1 MMVIMVMI
9 FCTESFWTG
18 DLKMNSCFRRHR
30 RQRASRTFFKGV
42 CLNRVVKVIPV
53 RWGPGEQPCRSA
65 DRALSN
71 VSVDTQR
78 FVFGDSH
85 LRSKKEIK
93 KKTELEKQKKK
104 KKKRKK

>member
-1 MMVIMVMI
+1 M
-9 FCTESFWTG
+9 
-18 DLKMNSCFRRHR
+18 
-30 RQRASRTFFKGV
+30 
-42 CLNRVVKVIPV
+42 
-53 RWGPGEQPCRSA
+53 
-65 DRALSN
+65 SN

-104 KKKRKK
+104 KKKKKKRKK

>member
-1 MMVIMVMI
+1 M
-9 FCTESFWTG
+9 
-18 DLKMNSCFRRHR
+18 
-30 RQRASRTFFKGV
+30 
-42 CLNRVVKVIPV
+42 VKVLSDG
-53 RWGPGEQPCRSA
+53 WGPGEQPCRSA

-93 KKTELEKQKKK
+93 KKTELEKQEN
-104 KKKRKK
+104 